1 LSIACDETEKVN
13 DNRLKAVASNLRRLQ
28 GGLMTYCEIV
38 IADSLLHILRGNVL
52 HDYFVRDIS
61 RTGHKVS
68 ASSQM
73 TDQKLLRH
81 FLFSDSSF
89 REVLPLTLPTS
100 LLTDNCGG
108 IDRRRY
114 T

>member
-1 LSIACDETEKVN
+1 MVNTGKEFKVN

-28 GGLMTYCEIV
+28 GGSGTDGEIV

-68 ASSQM
+68 ASPQM
-73 TDQKLLRH
+73 TAPKLLRQ
-81 FLFSDSSF
+81 LP
-89 REVLPLTLPTS
+89 VLRQQLSRGFPFDPADKLAH
-100 LLTDNCGG
+100 
-108 IDRRRY
+108 
-114 T
+114 